1 MATYPETTRPA
12 TFPERAVRYASAIVS
27 GEIVAG
33 KWARAA
39 GQRFLDDL
47 VRQDSAWPY
56 RMDDEAGARV
66 CEFME
71 LLPHVEGEWGKP
83 VWVNGLKQYQKIRL
97 EDWQVFI
104 LVNLFG
110 WLEKDSGLRRFR
122 RGYEE
127 VARKNAKSTMAAG
140 IALYML
146 AADGEAGAQ
155 VYSFATKKDQAKI
168 VWKTARAML
177 QREPDF
183 GELGLAENTSAIY
196 NTETNSEFK
205 PLARDSGSL
214 DGLNTHCFIGD
225 ELHAQKDRG
234 LYDVVDSS
242 TGARSQ
248 PLGFG
253 ITTAGSDRGGICYEQ
268 RSYSCKI
275 LNSTLRAH
283 DGLGYKVEG
292 DSAIDDTFFCIIF
305 TIDDTDDWQD
315 ESCWIKANPNLGI
328 SVKLS
333 DMRSACR
340 KAMSMMSAQPEFQTK
355 RLNIWVN
362 ADSAWMDMRK
372 WDACEDS
379 LLAVEQFDGED
390 CIASHDLASKVDIA
404 AKMKLFWRD
413 VGGER
418 HYYAFGSYYLNQ
430 RAIEQASNSQYI
442 GWARAGLLIETEGDV
457 TDFGVIEDDLLDDA
471 KRFRI
476 LEAPYDPFQ
485 ATQFSQR
492 MVAEGLPMIEIGATV
507 KNFSEPMKWL
517 EALVLQKRFHHDGN
531 PVLTWMVS
539 NTVCHRDAKEN
550 IFPRKEREENKIDG
564 LVALLMC
571 LNRAMS
577 THVESGNINDF
588 IFDPVIV

>member
-1 MATYPETTRPA
+1 MI
-12 TFPERAVRYASAIVS
+12 TFPARAKRYAHAVVA

-33 KWARAA
+33 KWAKAA
-39 GQRFLDDL
+39 CQRFIDDL
-47 VRQDSAWPY
+47 ARQATGWPY
-56 RMDDEAGARV
+56 RFDDEAASRV

-83 VWVNGLKQYQKIRL
+83 IWVNGVKQYRKIAL

-104 LVNLFG
+104 LANLFG
-110 WLEKDSGLRRFR
+110 WLEKNSGLRRFR

-127 VARKNAKSTMAAG
+127 VARKNAKSTLSAG

-183 GELGLAENTSAIY
+183 GELGLSENTRAIF
-196 NTETNSEFK
+196 NTETNSEFI

-268 RSYSCKI
+268 RSYACKI
-275 LNSTLRAH
+275 LNSTLREH
-283 DGLGYKVEG
+283 DGLGYKIEG
-292 DSAIDDTFFCIIF
+292 SYAEDDSFFCIIF
-305 TIDDTDDWQD
+305 TIDAEDDWQD
-315 ESCWIKANPNLGI
+315 ESVWIKANPNLGV
-328 SVKLS
+328 SVKLD
-333 DMRSACR
+333 DMRASCR
-340 KAMSMMSAQPEFQTK
+340 KAQSMASAQPEFKTK

-372 WDACEDS
+372 WDACADES
-379 LLAVEQFDGED
+379 LSIDQFEGLE
-390 CIASHDLASKVDIA
+390 CIAAHDLASKVDIA
-404 AKMKLFWRD
+404 AKVRLFWRD
-413 VGGER
+413 IDGHR
-418 HYYAFGSYYLNQ
+418 HYYAFGRFYLNE
-430 RAIEQASNSQYI
+430 RAIEEGTNSQYL
-442 GWARAGLLIETEGDV
+442 GWVEAGHLISTPGDV
-457 TDFGVIEDDLLDDA
+457 TDFGVIEDDFKEDA
-471 KRFRI
+471 KRFTI
-476 LEAPYDPFQ
+476 IEAPYDPFQ

-492 MVAEGLPMIEIGATV
+492 MIAQNLPMVEVGATV

-517 EALVLQKRFHHDGN
+517 EALVLQGRFHHDGN
-531 PVLTWMVS
+531 PVLSWMVS

-564 LVALLMC
+564 LVAVVMC
-571 LNRAMS
+571 LNRALS
-577 THVESGNINDF
+577 THPEDGNIDDFLNDP
-588 IFDPVIV
+588 IRA

>member
-1 MATYPETTRPA
+1 MA
-12 TFPERAVRYASAIVS
+12 TFPERAQRYATAVVA
-27 GEIVAG
+27 GDVVAG
-33 KWARAA
+33 KWEKAA
-39 GQRFLDDL
+39 CQRFLDDL
-47 VRQDSAWPY
+47 VNQHSDWPY
-56 RMDDEAGARV
+56 RFDDEAASRI
-66 CEFME
+66 CEFAE
-71 LLPHVEGEWGKP
+71 LMPHVEGEWGKP
-83 VWVNGLKQYQKIRL
+83 VWINGFKQYQKIIL
-97 EDWQVFI
+97 EDWQIFI
-104 LVNLFG
+104 LANLFG
-110 WLEKDSGLRRFR
+110 WLEKKSGLRRFR
-122 RGYEE
+122 RAYEE
-127 VARKNAKSTMAAG
+127 VARKNAKSTIAAI

-146 AADGEAGAQ
+146 ACDGEAGAQ

-183 GELGLAENTSAIY
+183 GELGLTENTSAIY
-196 NTETNSEFK
+196 NIETNSEFK

-248 PLGFG
+248 ALGFG

-268 RSYSCKI
+268 RTYACKV
-275 LNSTLRAH
+275 LNSTLRKH
-283 DGLGYKVEG
+283 DGLGYKIAG
-292 DSAIDDTFFCIIF
+292 DSAVDETFFCIIF
-305 TIDDTDDWQD
+305 TIDDGDDWHD
-315 ESCWIKANPNLGI
+315 EAFWRKANPNLGV
-328 SVKLS
+328 SVKLD
-333 DMRSACR
+333 DMRAACR
-340 KAMSMMSAQPEFQTK
+340 KAKSMMSAQPEFLTK

-362 ADSAWMDMRK
+362 ADSAWMDMRA
-372 WDACEDS
+372 WDRCGDS
-379 LLAVEQFDGED
+379 ALRVDDFAGQE

-413 VGGER
+413 IDGVR
-418 HYYAFGSYYLNQ
+418 HYYGFGSYYLNQ
-430 RAIEQASNSQYI
+430 RAIEEGSNSQYI
-442 GWARAGLLIETEGDV
+442 GWAMGGQLTATPGDV
-457 TDFGVIEDDLLDDA
+457 TDFGIIEDELIADA
-471 KRFRI
+471 KRFEI
-476 LEAPYDPFQ
+476 IEAPYDPFQ

-517 EALVLQKRFHHDGN
+517 EALVLQNRFHHDGS
-531 PVLTWMVS
+531 PVLSWMVS

-571 LNRAMS
+571 LNRALL
-577 THVESGNINDF
+577 THEQDGNLDDF
-588 IFDPVIV
+588 LNAPISA

>member
-1 MATYPETTRPA
+1 MI
-12 TFPERAVRYASAIVS
+12 TFPARAQRYAHAVVA

-33 KWARAA
+33 KWAKAA
-39 GQRFLDDL
+39 CQRFIDDL
-47 VRQDSAWPY
+47 GRQATDWPY
-56 RMDDEAGARV
+56 RLDDEAASRV
-66 CEFME
+66 CEFIE

-83 VWVNGLKQYQKIRL
+83 IWLNGVKQYRKITL

-110 WLEKDSGLRRFR
+110 WLDKETGLRRFLR
-122 RGYEE
+122 AYEE

-146 AADGEAGAQ
+146 GCDGEAGAQ

-168 VWKTARAML
+168 VWKTARAMVK
-177 QREPDF
+177 REPDF
-183 GELGLAENTSAIY
+183 GELGIEENTSAIY

-242 TGARSQ
+242 TGARAQ

-253 ITTAGSDRGGICYEQ
+253 ITTAGSDRSGICYEQ
-268 RSYSCKI
+268 RTYACKI
-275 LNSTLRAH
+275 LNDTLRRH
-283 DGLGYKVEG
+283 DGFGHKVDG
-292 DSAIDDTFFCIIF
+292 DSVEDDTFFAIIF
-305 TIDDTDDWQD
+305 TIDEDDDWTD
-315 ESCWIKANPNLGI
+315 EACWIKANPNLGV

-333 DMRSACR
+333 DMRAACR
-340 KAMSMMSAQPEFQTK
+340 KAQTMMSAQPEFKTK

-362 ADSAWMDMRK
+362 AEAAWMDMRA
-372 WDACEDS
+372 WDSCGDS
-379 LLAVEQFDGED
+379 TLRLSEFDGED
-390 CIASHDLASKVDIA
+390 CIVAHDLASKVDIA

-413 VGGER
+413 IDGIR
-418 HYYAFGSYYLNQ
+418 HYYGFGSYFLNE
-430 RAIEQASNSQYI
+430 RAIKESSNSQYL
-442 GWARAGLLIETEGDV
+442 GWAEAGRLIETPGDV
-457 TDFGVIEDDLLDDA
+457 TDFGVIEDDMLDDA
-471 KRFRI
+471 AKYHI
-476 LEAPYDPFQ
+476 IESPYDPFQ

-492 MVAEGLPMIEIGATV
+492 MIAEGLPMIEIGATV

-517 EALVLQKRFHHDGN
+517 EALVRQKRFHHDGD
-531 PVLTWMVS
+531 PVLAWMVS
-539 NTVCHRDAKEN
+539 NTVCRRDAKEN
-550 IFPRKEREENKIDG
+550 IFPRKERDENKIDG
-564 LVALLMC
+564 VVALIMC
-571 LNRAMS
+571 LNRALTS
-577 THVESGNINDF
+577 HPQDGDINDF